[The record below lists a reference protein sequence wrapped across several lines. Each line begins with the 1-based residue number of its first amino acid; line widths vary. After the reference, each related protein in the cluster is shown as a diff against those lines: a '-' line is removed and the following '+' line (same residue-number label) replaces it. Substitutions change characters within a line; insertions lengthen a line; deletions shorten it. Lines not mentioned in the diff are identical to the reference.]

1 MRSRSRSR
9 QLWVFGA
16 IFILALASS
25 ILFRDFEAPECT
37 QLVKGPLSTQVLI
50 NCDSAQIVQDSQTP
64 SRLWNA
70 KTSYQD
76 RPLYTL
82 AGYVISKPLRLLSD
96 SFEIYSNTQ
105 GEPITFYYAN
115 YLAFIFLNIILLMLV
130 LWQSIKL
137 VRQLMPDRQ
146 MFGQTFF
153 LGTVLSLL
161 VANNVVKGFVWTPH
175 TQIFNLLLVIYSI
188 NLWLEVEASESNRIK
203 TRHYF
208 AIGLLLFFYPM
219 FVLLYLIPLL
229 RNWKSHILPT
239 LISISPYLIY
249 PTVLELF
256 GGEYRNAAVEDF
268 DGFVWVLRSFDRPG
282 IILEKMSL
290 FTNAF
295 LVLPIF
301 YFALILSLYAILKH
315 KGKLFKD
322 GWRYFVFIGAF
333 AAFIFLMGYSGPRLA
348 FPILACL
355 LLYLLVYQI
364 RIHAKRESIV
374 TQAVVSGFV
383 LAIFLITQGPLS

>member
-1 MRSRSRSR
+1 MRIRSRSG

-16 IFILALASS
+16 IFILALTSS

-70 KTSYQD
+70 ETSYQD

-96 SFEIYSNTQ
+96 SFEIYSNTK

-115 YLAFIFLNIILLMLV
+115 YLAFIFLNIILLLLV

-137 VRQLMPDRQ
+137 VRQLMPGRQ

-282 IILEKMSL
+282 IILEKMIL

-322 GWRYFVFIGAF
+322 GWRYFVFMGAF

-348 FPILACL
+348 FPVLACMTI
-355 LLYLLVYQI
+355 YLL
-364 RIHAKRESIV
+364 S
-374 TQAVVSGFV
+374 F
-383 LAIFLITQGPLS
+383 LARNGKTVEAMSSQTTLIALSLGIFFLVEGPLT

>member
-1 MRSRSRSR
+1 MRIRSRSG

-16 IFILALASS
+16 ILILALTSS
-25 ILFRDFEAPECT
+25 ILFRDFKAPECT

-70 KTSYQD
+70 ETSYQD

-82 AGYVISKPLRLLSD
+82 AGYVISKPLRFFSD
-96 SFEIYSNTQ
+96 SFEIYSNTK

-115 YLAFIFLNIILLMLV
+115 YLAFIFLNIILLMLI

-137 VRQLMPDRQ
+137 VRRLMPDRE
-146 MFGQTFF
+146 MSGQTFF

-188 NLWLEVEASESNRIK
+188 NLWLEVEASESNNMK

-208 AIGLLLFFYPM
+208 TLGLLLFFYPM

-229 RNWKSHILPT
+229 RNWKSNILPT
-239 LISISPYLIY
+239 LISIAPYLIY
-249 PTVLELF
+249 PTALELF

-282 IILEKMSL
+282 IIVEKMSL

-301 YFALILSLYAILKH
+301 YIALILLLYAILKY
-315 KGKLFKD
+315 KGKLLKD
-322 GWRYFVFIGAF
+322 GWRYFVFVGAF
-333 AAFIFLMGYSGPRLA
+333 AAFIFLMGYSGSRLA
-348 FPILACL
+348 FPVLACMTI
-355 LLYLLVYQI
+355 YLL
-364 RIHAKRESIV
+364 S
-374 TQAVVSGFV
+374 F
-383 LAIFLITQGPLS
+383 LARNGKTVEAMSSQTTLIALSLGIFFLVEGPLT